1 MQGEGLDKAREYAIK
16 EAQKATYR
24 DTNVFSQ
31 AVSKL
36 GRYRGD
42 VKLLKAGSTLVEG
55 ILPFR
60 KTPANILVRG
70 LEYSPLGLL
79 KSITYDAAGVLL
91 NAKMQEAQAN
101 GKAITPAMRRMQSL
115 VTPMTG
121 AEMIDHLSA
130 GLTGTGLT
138 LLGILLAGAGLVRL
152 VGHGDD
158 DDKKS
163 AFDKLLG
170 HQHYAL
176 EIGGTSITLDWLA
189 PEALPLF
196 VGVNLAE
203 EARQSRDG
211 LKMEDLLN
219 AVSNISEPLLEMSC
233 LQGVNS
239 LLENLQ
245 STKSDGMSP
254 LMGFLSSAAT
264 SYLTQYVPTVF
275 GKAERLFEDKRYRTY
290 RDSNSF
296 LTGGL
301 QYTLGQVSAKI
312 PGWDYHQ
319 VPYIDAWGREETT
332 GNFVTKIFNNFVNPA
347 FVKTINEE
355 DMETELLRLYDLFK
369 DDGVTIFPSAAK
381 RSVSSNGE
389 EKDLTMGEFET
400 YAKAQGGTA
409 YTVIGHMVDT
419 AAYKELPD
427 ELKVK
432 AVDNAYTYAHQ
443 TALTTVGLDV
453 SQNENW
459 VNKAM
464 DAKKQGISPDQYII
478 AKAAISD
485 VEGIKDKGGKTID
498 NSSGLLK
505 MQAIYNIPGLSD
517 AQRKYLF
524 GCFGVGKKVID
535 YSKSQVESELRKMR

>member
-1 MQGEGLDKAREYAIK
+1 M
-16 EAQKATYR
+16 
-24 DTNVFSQ
+24 
-31 AVSKL
+31 
-36 GRYRGD
+36 
-42 VKLLKAGSTLVEG
+42 
-55 ILPFR
+55 
-60 KTPANILVRG
+60 
-70 LEYSPLGLL
+70 
-79 KSITYDAAGVLL
+79 
-91 NAKMQEAQAN
+91 
-101 GKAITPAMRRMQSL
+101 

-245 STKSDGMSP
+245 STKSDGMNP

-332 GNFVTKIFNNFVNPA
+332 GNLWTKIFNNFVNPA

-427 ELKVK
+427 ELKAK

-443 TALTTVGLDV
+443 TALTTVGLNV
-453 SQNENW
+453 SENENW

-485 VEGIKDKGGKTID
+485 VEGIKDKDGKTID

-505 MQAIYNIPGLSD
+505 MQAIYNIPSLSD

-535 YSKSQVESELRKMR
+535 YSKSQVESELRTMR